1 MSSGLVGLTTK
12 KNPLTV
18 VTRASCGRTTP
29 FGVPVEPL
37 VYIIMAVKKEK
48 KLYYQFVSASFI
60 SEE

>member
-1 MSSGLVGLTTK
+1 MSPGLVGLTTK

-48 KLYYQFVSASFI
+48 KSYIINL
-60 SEE
+60 